1 MSPFVEIAVD
11 ILESTAES
19 EDARLDVD
27 VDNAATPETRI
38 GIVVESVADT
48 LESTAESEDATSDNA
63 VVIDAIPEARSW
75 MWVESVAEML
85 ESISERDDVDADNE
99 PDIECISELR
109 VAVSFTRPLVMTV
122 TDCIRLSKN
131 RGSFEIALVICSRV
145 SMVDFIAGSFNA
157 CILVSMYDCVA
168 MSSLFIL
175 GTTV

>member
-63 VVIDAIPEARSW
+63 VVIDAS
-75 MWVESVAEML
+75 
-85 ESISERDDVDADNE
+85 SEV
-99 PDIECISELR
+99 
-109 VAVSFTRPLVMTV
+109 
-122 TDCIRLSKN
+122 LS
-131 RGSFEIALVICSRV
+131 
-145 SMVDFIAGSFNA
+145 
-157 CILVSMYDCVA
+157 
-168 MSSLFIL
+168 
-175 GTTV
+175 